1 MKGGTEIL
9 SNFHTHTTF
18 CDGKNTAEEMVISA
32 INNGFSSLRFSGHG
46 KTPHDLSY
54 CITDTKGYI
63 AEIKRLKEKYKNDIQ
78 IYLGVEEDISS
89 LQNRKD
95 FDYIIGSNHYFRIGN
110 SLSHV
115 DHSPECF
122 EESLNAF
129 SGDIIALSQ
138 NYYENFCDYIIKRK
152 PDIIGHFDLITK
164 FDEPDCIFLNNEEY
178 KDLAEKYLF
187 EVLKADC
194 FFEVNTG
201 AISRGYRTSPYPSI
215 DLLHTLKKNGGKLVL
230 NSDSHSA
237 NSLDCFFKESKK
249 MLKDIGFEY
258 TYTLYNNEFIKDYL

>member
-1 MKGGTEIL
+1 ML
-9 SNFHTHTTF
+9 SNFHTHTNF
-18 CDGKNTAEEMVISA
+18 CDGKSTAEEMVISA
-32 INNGFSSLRFSGHG
+32 INKGFSSLGFSGHG
-46 KTPHDLSY
+46 QTPHDLSY

-95 FDYIIGSNHYFRIGN
+95 FDYIIGSNHYFKIGN
-110 SLSHV
+110 EYYHV
-115 DHSPECF
+115 DHSLKYF
-122 EESLNAF
+122 NNTLKLFN
-129 SGDIIALSQ
+129 GDILAMAK
-138 NYYENFCDYIIKRK
+138 NYYEPFCDYIKSRK

-178 KDLAEKYLF
+178 KALAEKYLL
-187 EVLKADC
+187 EALKADC

-201 AISRGYRTSPYPSI
+201 AVSRGYRTSPYPSL

-230 NSDSHSA
+230 NSDSHSP
-237 NSLDCFFKESKK
+237 NTLDGFFAETKK

>member
-1 MKGGTEIL
+1 ML
-9 SNFHTHTTF
+9 SNFHTHTSF

-32 INNGFSSLRFSGHG
+32 INNGFSSLGFSGHG

-95 FDYIIGSNHYFRIGN
+95 FDYIIGSNHYFRIKGN
-110 SLSHV
+110 YYDVDLSLRQFNNVLKS
-115 DHSPECF
+115 F
-122 EESLNAF
+122 G
-129 SGDIIALSQ
+129 GDILELAL
-138 NYYENFCDYIIKRK
+138 NYYEPFCDYIKSRK

-164 FDEPDCIFLNNEEY
+164 FDEPEGLFLNNEKY
-178 KDLAEKYLF
+178 KALAEKYLF

-237 NSLDCFFKESKK
+237 DTLDCFFEESRK
-249 MLKDIGFEY
+249 MLKDIGFQY